1 MKTEKKCQFIS
12 LFVQYSMFNSWCYF
26 KNICDQLYMFG
37 ARIGG
42 QTTYT
47 YVQNHAAVKTHV
59 APLRTPND
67 WCLNRTR
74 DCCVHDTYKRRE
86 RKSRLYVRASCFVYR
101 VQSRTRSEVK
111 CYHTHTQL
119 IYTSA
124 FIFSTTILH
133 CKIVLFNNDYNFSR
147 LVNGKLIEK
156 FNSSSL
162 FFIYQ
167 IEKVTKIR

>member
-1 MKTEKKCQFIS
+1 
-12 LFVQYSMFNSWCYF
+12 MFNSWCYF
-26 KNICDQLYMFG
+26 KNICDQLYLFG
-37 ARIGG
+37 TRIGG

-156 FNSSSL
+156 FNSSSF